1 MYEYQK
7 DSRLLLARERVEQ
20 LARDAR
26 SSPGSRARSRK
37 RRRLALAGLPLRRAK
52 AQAQLSSNA

>member
-37 RRRLALAGLPLRRAK
+37 RRRLPLAGLPLRRAK